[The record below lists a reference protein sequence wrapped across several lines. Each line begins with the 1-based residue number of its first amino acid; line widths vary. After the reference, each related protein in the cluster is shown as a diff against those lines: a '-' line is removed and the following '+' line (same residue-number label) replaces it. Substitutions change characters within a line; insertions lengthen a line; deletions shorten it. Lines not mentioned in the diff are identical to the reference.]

1 MSDVREKLEAQRED
15 LVERNT
21 ITTDVKQTKSTSKDY
36 AIKDVFSFPKQPT
49 KRFLSCCVGATD
61 DMNK

>member
-1 MSDVREKLEAQRED
+1 MDAQRED

-36 AIKDVFSFPKQPT
+36 AVKDVFLFQKQRT

-61 DMNK
+61 DMKK